1 LPKFAIVFAVEMNF
15 LPLPHHIALTIL
27 HFIGQI
33 FISWLALTLPATAQT
48 TAKANLPFYQ
58 IQQLDQS
65 AVLPFWKESATSVW
79 SLLSE
84 SLEEST
90 AENEETHDGEPAA
103 KQHQALLARHRG
115 LAGDGH
121 SHRFIAAHQL
131 PLYLQYCSLKIHL
144 I

>member
-1 LPKFAIVFAVEMNF
+1 MSSNETNF
-15 LPLPHHIALTIL
+15 LPLPHYITLTIL

-33 FISWLALTLPATAQT
+33 FICWLAFTLPATAQT
-48 TAKANLPFYQ
+48 TAKADHPFYQ

-65 AVLPFWKESATSVW
+65 AVLPFWKESASSVW

-84 SLEEST
+84 NLEEST

-103 KQHQALLARHRG
+103 KQHQALLARHSG
-115 LAGDGH
+115 LTGNGH
-121 SHRFIAAHQL
+121 GHRFVAAHQL

>member
-1 LPKFAIVFAVEMNF
+1 MVRINF
-15 LPLPHHIALTIL
+15 LPLAHHIVLTIL
-27 HFIGQI
+27 QFIGQI

-48 TAKANLPFYQ
+48 TVPSNLSLYQ

-65 AVLPFWKESATSVW
+65 AVLPYWKEIATSVW

-103 KQHQALLARHRG
+103 KLHQALLARHSG

-121 SHRFIAAHQL
+121 RHRLVAAHQL

>member
-1 LPKFAIVFAVEMNF
+1 MSSNETNF

-48 TAKANLPFYQ
+48 TAPSNLSLYQ

-103 KQHQALLARHRG
+103 KQHQALLARHSG
-115 LAGDGH
+115 LTGDGH
-121 SHRFIAAHQL
+121 GHRFVVAHQL

>member
-1 LPKFAIVFAVEMNF
+1 MNF

-33 FISWLALTLPATAQT
+33 FLSWLALTLPATAQT
-48 TAKANLPFYQ
+48 TAKADLSFYQ

-65 AVLPFWKESATSVW
+65 AVLPYWKESATSAW

-84 SLEEST
+84 SLEENT

-103 KQHQALLARHRG
+103 KQHQALLAKNSG
-115 LAGDGH
+115 LAGDSH
-121 SHRFIAAHQL
+121 SHRFVAAHQL